1 MTNKLVE
8 LGVVIATVLIG
19 FGIANATLDNSTEV
33 FYDAQG
39 EGFGQPSGFDSDT
52 VRQENTDDSRVPTY
66 GTDERGSMTT
76 SMPLNLGGKRSK
88 NKKNKDTKKKDT
100 KKKDTKKKD
109 TKKRK

>member
-39 EGFGQPSGFDSDT
+39 DGFGQPSGFDSDT
-52 VRQENTDDSRVPTY
+52 VQQENTDDSRVPTY

-88 NKKNKDTKKKDT
+88 NKKSKKS
-100 KKKDTKKKD
+100 KDTKKKD